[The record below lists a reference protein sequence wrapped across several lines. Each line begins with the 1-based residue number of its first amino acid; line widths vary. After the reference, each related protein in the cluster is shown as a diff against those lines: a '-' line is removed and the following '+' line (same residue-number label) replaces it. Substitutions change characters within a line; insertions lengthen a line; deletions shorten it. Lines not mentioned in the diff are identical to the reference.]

1 MLLML
6 VTSAGPVSCRPL
18 PVFERGAENQWRPP
32 RPVTI
37 ETKDGKNAMNV
48 SLMTWTAEPDEK
60 GSMTLLCHEKDILS
74 VSFSKGGD
82 VWFPYL
88 LGDGASC
95 AVMRNNHLVLLRG
108 ERIAIDLSA
117 DSTALDWISK
127 AGAKELAALR
137 ICVLEGPIGGVQS
150 PLNSALLKLSRA
162 RPDMG
167 WMVKGSEALRHVLNL
182 FNPQC
187 LLIHS
192 NTTLYEDDLDLI
204 SNEPNLEYLWLSARE
219 LKDAKFLPS
228 PKRLRTLMIRD
239 WDPRE
244 TGPLLP
250 GDLNTLRSLTLSGS
264 TIMDLSWVASLRK
277 LDELHLVSCSELSD
291 ISELSGFS
299 SLKALSLAKSKK
311 ISDLSVLKNLKEL
324 KGLKWLS
331 FPPGVSQ
338 EQFDHIIIAHPD
350 LQVLELIEC
359 KNIKDLTLL
368 RTLARL
374 ESLVLLNGDV
384 DYAPLCDLKSLRFL
398 ALPKTA
404 FEKTTHILELQK
416 AQPGCLIVQAEPF
429 CLGSGWILLL
439 WPAVFLG
446 WYLSDRIRKKRP
458 QPMEKDVLYRPHD
471 REEGHV
477 APH

>member
-1 MLLML
+1 MMNKNKKIFFTLMLLML
-6 VTSAGPVSCRPL
+6 VTLAGSVSCRHS
-18 PVFERGAENQWRPP
+18 PVSEGGAENQWRPP
-32 RPVTI
+32 RPFTI
-37 ETKDGKNAMNV
+37 KTKDGKNAMNV

-95 AVMRNNHLVLLRG
+95 SVMRDNHRLLLGG

-117 DSTALDWISK
+117 DPTGSDWISK
-127 AGAKELAALR
+127 ASAKELAALR

-150 PLNSALLKLSRA
+150 PLNSALLKLSRT

-167 WMVKGSEALRHVLNL
+167 WMVKGSEALRHVLNI
-182 FNPQC
+182 FNPHC

-228 PKRLRTLMIRD
+228 PKKLRTLVIRD
-239 WDPRE
+239 WDPGE
-244 TGPLLP
+244 TGPLP
-250 GDLNTLRSLTLSGS
+250 GDLNTLRSLTLSNS
-264 TIMDLSWVASLRK
+264 TIKDLSWIASLRK
-277 LDELHLVSCSELSD
+277 LDELHLVSCSDLSD

-299 SLKALSLAKSKK
+299 SLKALSLANSKK

-331 FPPGVSQ
+331 FPPVVSQ
-338 EQFDHIIIAHPD
+338 EQFDHIIRAHPD

-374 ESLVLLNGDV
+374 ESLVLLESEV
-384 DYAPLCDLKSLRFL
+384 DCAPLCDLKNLRFL
-398 ALPKTA
+398 ALPKKA

-416 AQPGCLIVQAEPF
+416 AQPACLIVQAEPF

-446 WYLSDRIRKKRP
+446 WYLSDRILKKRP
-458 QPMEKDVLYRPHD
+458 PPIEEDV
-471 REEGHV
+471 
-477 APH
+477 